1 MVNVLV
7 NAGAKVNARNES
19 GVTAVFFAAQ
29 MGHNEVVDFLVLNG
43 ADLSIADNNYNFTAF
58 GKLCDTASC
67 FL

>member
-43 ADLSIADNNYNFTAF
+43 ADLSIADNNCKFTAF
-58 GKLCDTASC
+58 GKLRDPAS
-67 FL
+67 